1 MFGLDFFKNAM
12 MVFTKF
18 SYDPKSIRDRKNGKK
33 MIEER
38 AIEEY

>member
-18 SYDPKSIRDRKNGKK
+18 SYDEKSKRDRKNGKK
-33 MIEER
+33 MIEEG